1 MSDEG
6 KLLDLIPNF
15 ILTDRHNRMKDV
27 IVGTAVFFAVDGENE
42 VSLSDKQIEQVLR
55 YINERDLILI

>member
-1 MSDEG
+1 MKASY
-6 KLLDLIPNF
+6 LLDLIPNF